1 MILYILYK
9 DMGFLK
15 IEILLKSNRIIDI
28 KQNLYIFLIYSP
40 MKYEKYDSS
49 YTFVQETN
57 SNIDGYNLYQY
68 L

>member
-1 MILYILYK
+1 
-9 DMGFLK
+9 MGFLK

-57 SNIDGYNLYQY
+57 SNIDDYNLYRY

>member
-1 MILYILYK
+1 
-9 DMGFLK
+9 MGFLK
-15 IEILLKSNRIIDI
+15 LEILLKSNRIIDI

-57 SNIDGYNLYQY
+57 SNIDGYNL
-68 L
+68 

>member
-1 MILYILYK
+1 
-9 DMGFLK
+9 MGFLK

-49 YTFVQETN
+49 YTFVQEIQI
-57 SNIDGYNLYQY
+57 SMAIIYSDQY

>member
-1 MILYILYK
+1 
-9 DMGFLK
+9 MGFLK
-15 IEILLKSNRIIDI
+15 IEILLKSNRIIDYKQIIDI

-57 SNIDGYNLYQY
+57 SNIDGYNL
-68 L
+68 

>member
-1 MILYILYK
+1 
-9 DMGFLK
+9 MGFLK

>member
-57 SNIDGYNLYQY
+57 SNIDGYNL
-68 L
+68 

>member
-1 MILYILYK
+1 M
-9 DMGFLK
+9 DFLK